1 MTEKRTGHDAGRICK
16 CVKRHSPSP
25 AELHR
30 HHAWPLSMGGP
41 EKGEAAWLCPTSH
54 VDCHELIRRWIQYN
68 GQPPWEIRR
77 YFGRYVQGLA
87 EHAYWAWNEAGR
99 P

>member
-1 MTEKRTGHDAGRICK
+1 MSHDDGRTCF

-30 HHAWPLSMGGP
+30 HHAWPLSMGGT
-41 EKGEAAWLCPTSH
+41 ENGEAVWLCPTSH
-54 VDCHELIRRWIQYN
+54 VDTHELIRRWIEHN
-68 GQPPWEIRR
+68 GSPPWSVRR
-77 YFGRYVQGLA
+77 YFGRYVQHLA
-87 EHAYWAWNEAGR
+87 ERAFLSWDTGGR